1 MMQPEVHQNDMN
13 TDPRR
18 TSVQCHA
25 FCESENAFWV

>member
-1 MMQPEVHQNDMN
+1 MMQPKAYQIDLN

-25 FCESENAFWV
+25 FYESKNAFWA